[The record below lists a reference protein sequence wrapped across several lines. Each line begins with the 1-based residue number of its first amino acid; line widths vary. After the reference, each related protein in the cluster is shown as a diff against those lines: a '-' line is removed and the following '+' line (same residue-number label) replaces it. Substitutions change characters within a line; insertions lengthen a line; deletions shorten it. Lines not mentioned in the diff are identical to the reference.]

1 MKQHDVSSTQD
12 VKKFRYVAPAKRE
25 TLPQQ
30 WSREFGSKSSNTKSS
45 LHGLDLDSVW
55 SIKKNVSVKPTPQ
68 FSTTLPGVNKKDT
81 FQSGNSFYSRYKT
94 SASHPAKQNQ
104 TISSE
109 NLNPGKASWL
119 KSAPYPNSVT
129 SASPMQNSDDDEFDF
144 EMPSS
149 TSQSTKWGKPQ
160 KIATQF
166 TYTDSSTLGGASG
179 PSLGKNSFGNF
190 SRSSFQF

>member
-1 MKQHDVSSTQD
+1 MKQHDVSSAQD

-30 WSREFGSKSSNTKSS
+30 WSREFGSKSFNSKSS
-45 LHGLDLDSVW
+45 LHGVDLDSVW
-55 SIKKNVSVKPTPQ
+55 SIKKNVSVNPTPQ
-68 FSTTLPGVNKKDT
+68 FSTTLPGIKKDT
-81 FQSGNSFYSRYKT
+81 FQTGNSFYSRYKT
-94 SASHPAKQNQ
+94 SASLPAKQNQ

-109 NLNPGKASWL
+109 NTNPGKASWL
-119 KSAPYPNSVT
+119 KSSPYPNSVT

-160 KIATQF
+160 TERANQF
-166 TYTDSSTLGGASG
+166 TYSG
-179 PSLGKNSFGNF
+179 VTCCRVKSFNLNYRRNIRTQSNS
-190 SRSSFQF
+190 